1 MSNRR
6 INMRKLVIAVMIT
19 FIFAGNS
26 FGADID
32 IGEGYHVQDG
42 FSSIL
47 ITNSDG
53 TAIQNAVDHIK
64 DGGTVELSGDFKL
77 KRNITI
83 NKNLTLRGTTNALLS
98 YDKGAL
104 KTFCIITCEGSND
117 ITLENLTI
125 TGGMKT
131 KGAGINISGG
141 SIKIISCDI
150 HDNFSWLGGGAV
162 CSFAETLIL
171 KSCDIHDNK
180 STALGGGLVIDSSK
194 VTITD
199 CSITK
204 NTAAMTGGGLLARSS
219 DITMENCKIKENI
232 STFAGTGVKLM
243 GTKLKAISCDISDNF
258 IMSLDQGIP
267 NPEANISY
275 DDNSIY
281 EEVEQEG
288 K

>member
-1 MSNRR
+1 MK
-6 INMRKLVIAVMIT
+6 KLVIAVLIT
-19 FIFAGNS
+19 FIFAGSS
-26 FGADID
+26 FAADID
-32 IGEGYHVQDG
+32 LGEGWHVRDG
-42 FSSIL
+42 FDKIL
-47 ITNSDG
+47 ITSSDG
-53 TAIQNAVDHIK
+53 TAIQNAVDYIK
-64 DGGTVELSGDFKL
+64 DGGTVELSGEFNL
-77 KRNITI
+77 KKNISI
-83 NKNLTLRGTTNALLS
+83 NKNLTLKGVDNALLS
-98 YDKGAL
+98 RDEKVSA
-104 KTFCIITCEGSND
+104 TFCIIECEGNND

-125 TGGMKT
+125 IGGFKT

-150 HDNFSWLGGGAV
+150 HDNFAWLGGGAI

-171 KSCDIHDNK
+171 KSCDIHDNR
-180 STALGGGLVIDSSK
+180 SAALGGGLVIGSSK

-219 DITMENCKIKENI
+219 DITMENCKITENR

-243 GTKLKAISCDISDNF
+243 GTELKTINCDISDNF
-258 IMSLDQGIP
+258 IMSRDQGIP

-281 EEVEQEG
+281 EEVKQEG